1 MTGPYRAP
9 RGQTTH
15 CCLPGDV
22 PAELS
27 KVTASAS
34 HPDLLGGWDAWAE
47 AAAPTPAA
55 EGRTLALEA
64 GSPQGAHRAWHFA
77 PLHCQAA
84 LDPPERGEGRE
95 QQQVPVPAPAPAAPA
110 CTGVACSSVS
120 PRTPLPRLPCTGRRP
135 ATSCRRPH
143 PALPSEGL
151 LGDWGGP
158 QGLCCGGISGR
169 HPGFGG
175 TELCRASLCGRL
187 PFPCIV
193 TLPWWEVSTSE
204 LLSGGRVDRRPLQGP
219 FVRLSARGSSE
230 ASFLTKVEVGW

>member
-1 MTGPYRAP
+1 MRGPRRQPPRRPQKVGRWPWRPVPLRVPTGPGTLLRFTARQP
-9 RGQTTH
+9 WTPQKGAKGGSSSRSR
-15 CCLPGDV
+15 CLPWCR
-22 PAELS
+22 PPWH
-27 KVTASAS
+27 T
-34 HPDLLGGWDAWAE
+34 
-47 AAAPTPAA
+47 
-55 EGRTLALEA
+55 
-64 GSPQGAHRAWHFA
+64 RAW
-77 PLHCQAA
+77 
-84 LDPPERGEGRE
+84 
-95 QQQVPVPAPAPAAPA
+95 
-110 CTGVACSSVS
+110 ACSSVS

-169 HPGFGG
+169 HPGCGG

-219 FVRLSARGSSE
+219 FVCLSSRGSSE
-230 ASFLTKVEVGW
+230 ASFLTEVEVGW

>member
-64 GSPQGAHRAWHFA
+64 SSPQGAHRAWHFA

-95 QQQVPVPAPAPAAPA
+95 QQQVPVPALVQAPLAH
-110 CTGVACSSVS
+110 TGVGLQLRVSTHAPSASPVHGTPSRHFLPTSS
-120 PRTPLPRLPCTGRRP
+120 PRHCPPKDSWGTGGVLRVC
-135 ATSCRRPH
+135 AVVASQGDTLAVGAQSCAVRH
-143 PALPSEGL
+143 SVDACPS
-151 LGDWGGP
+151 
-158 QGLCCGGISGR
+158 
-169 HPGFGG
+169 
-175 TELCRASLCGRL
+175 RAS
-187 PFPCIV
+187 
-193 TLPWWEVSTSE
+193 
-204 LLSGGRVDRRPLQGP
+204 
-219 FVRLSARGSSE
+219 
-230 ASFLTKVEVGW
+230 